1 MLKIN
6 NYLWTYNGC
15 LKNQLLDLYVSI
27 TMDIKK
33 SASIRRTICKY
44 YNGCKKNQQL
54 FTKHI
59 CGYGIFEMALW
70 KL

>member
-1 MLKIN
+1 M
-6 NYLWTYNGC
+6 
-15 LKNQLLDLYVSI
+15 LKNQLLDLYVNI
-27 TMDIKK
+27 TIDVKK

-44 YNGCKKNQQL
+44 CNGCKKNQQL
-54 FTKHI
+54 FTKPI